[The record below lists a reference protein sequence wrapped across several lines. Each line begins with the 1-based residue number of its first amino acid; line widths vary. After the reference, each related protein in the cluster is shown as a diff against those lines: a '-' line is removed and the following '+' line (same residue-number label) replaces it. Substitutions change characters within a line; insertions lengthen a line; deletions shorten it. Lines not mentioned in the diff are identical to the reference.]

1 MAPTRKVTEESF
13 LDQSDESAPNA
24 TESSRQQAG
33 FQALNPAFLTA
44 LAVFI
49 LATIVSSGWTLFPL
63 LPLGESG
70 KATIYDAYQE
80 DTYALVFVPLFLIL
94 SSWLVAGF
102 AAQRR
107 WLRILA
113 SVVAFV
119 ATAFFCGLV
128 FFSAFAAGM
137 RH

>member
-1 MAPTRKVTEESF
+1 MTEEGF
-13 LDQSDESAPNA
+13 LDQSDEDSPDA

-33 FQALNPAFLTA
+33 FQILNPAFFTA
-44 LAVFI
+44 LAVFF
-49 LATIVSSGWTLFPL
+49 LATIASSGWTLFPFM
-63 LPLGESG
+63 PIGENG
-70 KATIYDAYQE
+70 RPTIHEAYRE
-80 DTYALVFVPLFLIL
+80 DTYALVFIPLFLIL
-94 SSWLVAGF
+94 SSWLIAGF

-113 SVVAFV
+113 SIVAFA

-128 FFSAFAAGM
+128 VFSALAGGM